1 MEGTAYQHYF
11 LQPTDVQQRR
21 YEVLRTVFV
30 EGQSLQDAAQRF
42 GVHYGTVRNWASE
55 FCRQLD
61 AGQRPPFSQ
70 FRSMDDRPTQAT
82 TTNRSLPS
90 PISMPC
96 PWNRD
101 EG

>member
-1 MEGTAYQHYF
+1 MEGMAYQHYF

-30 EGQSLQDAAQRF
+30 EGQSMQDAAQRF
-42 GVHYGTVRNWASE
+42 DLHYGTVRKWASE
-55 FCRQLD
+55 FRQQMD

-70 FRSMDDRPTQAT
+70 FRFVDDRPGQSPTP
-82 TTNRSLPS
+82 NRSLPS
-90 PISMPC
+90 PISVPC
-96 PWNRD
+96 LWNRD